1 MTTKADPHALLQ
13 DLQQLSEEGRDRM
26 LMLLPREAIAG
37 AFKVAL
43 RFNDSSGEGD
53 GSGTS
58 QTAER
63 NTTTGQRGREI
74 ALAPLN
80 ERKRPVSPVAMIPEK
95 RMQQER
101 RPAVRSDWPLQSRD
115 PIASDATI
123 KEEAEVIT
131 IDDYDTVDEDAVV
144 GEGSLGPVQFKPP
157 GKSNPAKPSV
167 APRSPYGTR
176 AHGRRDEPTNGRA
189 NEGLIDL
196 PILLSIPG
204 RHGRVTLK
212 AIDQLPSEV
221 QGELE
226 RRFKRMWSLNE
237 HRQKGYSRIAREPE
251 KFLETP
257 LCIRDICTK
266 GKPTSRQSEVFRTQD
281 NVSADDRCVKAK
293 EPCMHLILQ
302 NHSPTLRMVP
312 LPEVE
317 RYQRTWTDLGFW
329 VRP

>member
-26 LMLLPREAIAG
+26 LMLLPREAIAE

-43 RFNDSSGEGD
+43 QFNDSSGGD

-80 ERKRPVSPVAMIPEK
+80 ERKRPVSLAAMIPEK

-101 RPAVRSDWPLQSRD
+101 RPAVRYDSPLQSRD

-131 IDDYDTVDEDAVV
+131 IDDYDTVEEDAVV
-144 GEGSLGPVQFKPP
+144 SEGSPRPVQFNLS
-157 GKSNPAKPSV
+157 GTNNTAEPSV
-167 APRSPYGTR
+167 APRSPYRTR

-189 NEGLIDL
+189 NEELIDL
-196 PILLSIPG
+196 PILLSILG
-204 RHGRVTLK
+204 LHGKVTLK
-212 AIDQLPSEV
+212 AIDQLPPEV

-237 HRQKGYSRIAREPE
+237 HRQKGYSRIASEPE

-257 LCIRDICTK
+257 SCIRDICTK

-281 NVSADDRCVKAK
+281 DVGADDRWVKAK

-302 NHSPTLRMVP
+302 NYAPTLRMVP

-317 RYQRTWTDLGFW
+317 RYQRSWTDLEFW
-329 VRP
+329 IRP